1 MNKEIIYTES
11 ATKKIEIVV
20 EDFKKRIEIDIV
32 NSKYYFGEDNIEITA
47 SDIEDSYKR
56 VQIVKNTKKT
66 TEVRKKIFLA
76 YFILGVFTLFF
87 GLFYDQMQYLAG
99 DYVDFVD
106 LRAKEDKKD
115 KKTFR
120 SDQKLKDDYR
130 KRYASYKPQ
139 SPEQYQKDI
148 GKTIATILPAWIT
161 YRNTINEIKLTEEK
175 AA

>member
-87 GLFYDQMQYLAG
+87 GLFYDQMQYLVETNPLRLILVLIG
-99 DYVDFVD
+99 FVSG
-106 LRAKEDKKD
+106 LVSGVSYFLLQQREKENERKNKKINNIYNI
-115 KKTFR
+115 KNLNTVIN
-120 SDQKLKDDYR
+120 DD
-130 KRYASYKPQ
+130 
-139 SPEQYQKDI
+139 DD
-148 GKTIATILPAWIT
+148 GMF
-161 YRNTINEIKLTEEK
+161 
-175 AA
+175 